1 MIAILRIESRC
12 CILSSYHA
20 ARRARLLRAARCCR
34 GAAEPPRSVGWRETR
49 RDPAPS
55 SIAHAPGAGH
65 STLRPM
71 GDPRC
76 HHCGR
81 RRARRCHRV
90 GALERVLSVVY
101 VYPFRCQVCGRRFC
115 ALAWGKR
122 YVRRSADHREWE
134 RVAIRA
140 PVVLR
145 SGHVS
150 APGEATE
157 LSLDGFTAKTA
168 ARLGVGASVSVTLDL
183 VAGEPP
189 IEVQEAV
196 VQSTR
201 DDAIGVQFVRLQ
213 PGERRRLQ
221 RVVVDLYPRSHDATV
236 PPAPDLP
243 DERKLRILYS
253 VDFWLVAL
261 AVVLVLVAWLRLFP
275 WSG

>member
-12 CILSSYHA
+12 CTVSSYHA
-20 ARRARLLRAARCCR
+20 ARR
-34 GAAEPPRSVGWRETR
+34 V
-49 RDPAPS
+49 PAPS
-55 SIAHAPGAGH
+55 GIAHAPGAGH

-71 GDPRC
+71 SDPRC

-90 GALERVLSVVY
+90 GALERVLSAVY
-101 VYPFRCQVCGRRFC
+101 VYPFRCQVCGRRFR

-122 YVRRSADHREWE
+122 YVRRSADHRELE

-168 ARLGVGASVSVTLDL
+168 ARLGVGTSVSVTLDL

-213 PGERRRLQ
+213 PEERRRLQ

>member
-12 CILSSYHA
+12 CTVSSYHA
-20 ARRARLLRAARCCR
+20 ARRA
-34 GAAEPPRSVGWRETR
+34 PP
-49 RDPAPS
+49 PS
-55 SIAHAPGAGH
+55 GIAH
-65 STLRPM
+65 
-71 GDPRC
+71 
-76 HHCGR
+76 
-81 RRARRCHRV
+81 
-90 GALERVLSVVY
+90 
-101 VYPFRCQVCGRRFC
+101 
-115 ALAWGKR
+115 
-122 YVRRSADHREWE
+122 
-134 RVAIRA
+134 
-140 PVVLR
+140 
-145 SGHVS
+145 

>member
-12 CILSSYHA
+12 CTVSSYHA
-20 ARRARLLRAARCCR
+20 ARR
-34 GAAEPPRSVGWRETR
+34 V
-49 RDPAPS
+49 PAPS
-55 SIAHAPGAGH
+55 GIAHAPGAGH

-81 RRARRCHRV
+81 RRARHCHRV
-90 GALERVLSVVY
+90 GALERVLAAVY
-101 VYPFRCQVCGRRFC
+101 VYPFRCQVCGRRFR

-122 YVRRSADHREWE
+122 Y
-134 RVAIRA
+134 
-140 PVVLR
+140 
-145 SGHVS
+145 
-150 APGEATE
+150 
-157 LSLDGFTAKTA
+157 
-168 ARLGVGASVSVTLDL
+168 
-183 VAGEPP
+183 
-189 IEVQEAV
+189 
-196 VQSTR
+196 
-201 DDAIGVQFVRLQ
+201 VRLQ

>member
-12 CILSSYHA
+12 CTVSSYHVPRGAPRSA
-20 ARRARLLRAARCCR
+20 AVLLARLRRSALGSGAPRDVVA
-34 GAAEPPRSVGWRETR
+34 GAAE
-49 RDPAPS
+49 
-55 SIAHAPGAGH
+55 
-65 STLRPM
+65 
-71 GDPRC
+71 
-76 HHCGR
+76 
-81 RRARRCHRV
+81 
-90 GALERVLSVVY
+90 
-101 VYPFRCQVCGRRFC
+101 
-115 ALAWGKR
+115 
-122 YVRRSADHREWE
+122 
-134 RVAIRA
+134 
-140 PVVLR
+140 
-145 SGHVS
+145 
-150 APGEATE
+150 
-157 LSLDGFTAKTA
+157 
-168 ARLGVGASVSVTLDL
+168 RLGVGASVSVTLDL

>member
-1 MIAILRIESRC
+1 
-12 CILSSYHA
+12 
-20 ARRARLLRAARCCR
+20 
-34 GAAEPPRSVGWRETR
+34 
-49 RDPAPS
+49 
-55 SIAHAPGAGH
+55 
-65 STLRPM
+65 
-71 GDPRC
+71 
-76 HHCGR
+76 
-81 RRARRCHRV
+81 
-90 GALERVLSVVY
+90 VLSAVY
-101 VYPFRCQVCGRRFC
+101 VYPFRCQVCGRRFR

-122 YVRRSADHREWE
+122 YVRRSADHRELE

-168 ARLGVGASVSVTLDL
+168 ARLGVGTSVSVTLDL

-201 DDAIGVQFVRLQ
+201 DDSIGVQFVRLQ